1 MDTETK
7 ICVRGLNL
15 YYGSNHALKNINMDI
30 PAGAVTAFIGPSGCG
45 KSTFLK
51 TLNRMNDLVPGV
63 RIEGEVL
70 LDGQEIYGPN
80 VDTIALR
87 QKVGMVFQQPNPFP
101 MSIYDNVAYGP
112 RVHGI
117 RGKEKLDD
125 IVEESLQGAAI
136 WEEVKDRL
144 KKSALGLSGGQ
155 QQRLCIA
162 RGPGGPAGGTADG
175 RAHIRS
181 GPHLY
186 GEDRGPDGI
195 PEEEVHGGGGYPQYA
210 AGHPCFGLHRL
221 LPAGRPD
228 RIRRNKTGLLLSETE
243 EDRGLYHGE
252 IWLMRLKFDEQ
263 LKQLGEEMTHM
274 GSMIEQAIQDAVQ
287 ALLNHDVKTAQRIMK
302 EDDLVDQEQKK
313 IENLCFQLLIQQQP
327 VARDLRTI
335 TAAMKMVTDMERIG
349 DHAADISELT
359 VAIANVPCRLPG
371 ENIKKMAAETMVMLV
386 DAVDS
391 YVNKDVDKAHAVI
404 VHDDI
409 VDDYFVKVKADLI
422 EVIRRNPEYG
432 EYAADLLLVNK
443 YLERIGDHAT
453 NIAEWVIFALNNK
466 GEG

>member
-1 MDTETK
+1 
-7 ICVRGLNL
+7 
-15 YYGSNHALKNINMDI
+15 
-30 PAGAVTAFIGPSGCG
+30 
-45 KSTFLK
+45 
-51 TLNRMNDLVPGV
+51 
-63 RIEGEVL
+63 
-70 LDGQEIYGPN
+70 
-80 VDTIALR
+80 
-87 QKVGMVFQQPNPFP
+87 
-101 MSIYDNVAYGP
+101 
-112 RVHGI
+112 
-117 RGKEKLDD
+117 
-125 IVEESLQGAAI
+125 
-136 WEEVKDRL
+136 
-144 KKSALGLSGGQ
+144 
-155 QQRLCIA
+155 
-162 RGPGGPAGGTADG
+162 
-175 RAHIRS
+175 
-181 GPHLY
+181 
-186 GEDRGPDGI
+186 
-195 PEEEVHGGGGYPQYA
+195 
-210 AGHPCFGLHRL
+210 
-221 LPAGRPD
+221 
-228 RIRRNKTGLLLSETE
+228 
-243 EDRGLYHGE
+243 
-252 IWLMRLKFDEQ
+252 MRLKFDEQ

-359 VAIANVPCRLPG
+359 IAISNVPCRLPG

-391 YVNKDVDKAHAVI
+391 YVNKDIEKAHAVI

-422 EVIRRNPEYG
+422 AVIRKNPEYG

-466 GEG
+466 GER